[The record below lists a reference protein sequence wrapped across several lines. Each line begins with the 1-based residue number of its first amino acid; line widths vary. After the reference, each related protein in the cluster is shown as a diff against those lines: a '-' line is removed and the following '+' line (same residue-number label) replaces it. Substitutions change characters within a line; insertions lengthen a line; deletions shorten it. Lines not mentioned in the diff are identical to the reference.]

1 MAIFGTLG
9 TVREQTQHFAW
20 LQPAYAYLTELFT
33 PGSEACAKMQSL
45 SAGETFKR
53 ELSGGTFALEQVYL
67 TKPRDQGVYETH
79 RKYVDVQ
86 VIVAGEEFMEVTHPG
101 SLIIRDAYNPE
112 RDATFYLDVTHGSRL
127 HLRAGDAAIYFPDDA
142 HMGALQVAGPQLV
155 RKAVLKVPMP
165 ET

>member
-9 TVREQTQHFAW
+9 TVRQQAAHLPW
-20 LQPAYAYLTELFT
+20 LQPAFAYLTQLLT
-33 PGSEACAKMQSL
+33 PGSEAHVKLQSL
-45 SAGETFKR
+45 STGETFKR
-53 ELSGGTFALEQVYL
+53 ELSDGTFALEQVYF
-67 TKPRDQGVYETH
+67 TKPREQGVYETH

-86 VIVAGEEFMEVTHPG
+86 VIVAGEEFMEVTNPG

-155 RKAVLKVPMP
+155 RKAVLKVPVP